1 MKITLTESQFISQF
15 MQVRPNSFSRPALSA
30 LFDHLEEMEEMMDEE
45 IEMDA
50 VALCCDWTEYDSAL
64 EAAIAHNFQP
74 DSLELSKRVEAEEQ
88 ALEFLHRNTI
98 TLELGNGGV
107 IFQNF

>member
-15 MQVRPNSFSRPALSA
+15 MQVRPNNFSRPALSA

-50 VALCCDWTEYDSAL
+50 VGLCCDWTEYGSAL
-64 EAAIAHNFQP
+64 EAAVAYEFQP
-74 DSLELSKRVEAEEQ
+74 DALEVGKEVEAEEQ

-98 TLELGNGGV
+98 ALELGNGGV
-107 IFQNF
+107 VIQNF